1 MTAVNEQVVAR
12 PEATKATRWVI
23 LIWLSMAMA
32 GNYYFYDAIGPL
44 QKLLQDQLHFSQQQY
59 GYIVSAYSLAPIFFV
74 LIGGIIIDRIGTR
87 KALLLFGVICLLGS
101 MLMAFLPTVPS
112 MVAGRLVF
120 GVGAESI
127 IVAITTAIAKWFK
140 GKELSFALGVNLM
153 FARGGTWL
161 AQNSPTWA
169 SSAYSNWQKP
179 LLIGVGFTA
188 LCAIAPLF
196 YWVMESRAEKRGELG
211 KAGEQDKIVF
221 ADVKAFSA
229 SYWYLVAL
237 CVVFYSAIFP
247 FDQFGINYFQDA
259 KHETLQHAGFVLS
272 ILTMFTMVGTPI
284 VGLFSD
290 KMGRRATIMI
300 FGTLLI
306 TPAFA
311 LMAYS
316 NTSLVV
322 PMGMLGIA
330 FTLVPAIIWPSVA
343 YIVPERTLGT
353 ALGLMTMIQNIGM
366 WAVPLMLGFAND
378 RMHASAT
385 NPHGYMGMMRILITL
400 GLAGI
405 VFAILLRKR
414 ETGPHGHGL
423 ETITAGK

>member
-1 MTAVNEQVVAR
+1 MAANEELLAR
-12 PEATKATRWVI
+12 PEPNRTIRWVI
-23 LIWLSMAMA
+23 LIWLSLAMA

-44 QKLLQDQLHFSQQQY
+44 QKLLQDQLHFTQQQY

-87 KALLLFGVICLLGS
+87 KSLLLFGIICMLGA
-101 MLMAFLPTVPS
+101 MLMAFLPTVPT
-112 MVAGRLVF
+112 MIAGRLVF

-127 IVAITTAIAKWFK
+127 IVAITTAIAKWFR
-140 GKELSFALGVNLM
+140 GKELSFALGLNLM

-161 AQNSPTWA
+161 VQVSPTWA
-169 SSAYSNWQKP
+169 RGAYNNWQKP

-188 LCAIAPLF
+188 LCVIGPIF
-196 YWVMESRAEKRGELG
+196 YWMLESRAEKRGELA

-221 ADVKAFSA
+221 ADVKAFGL
-229 SYWYLVAL
+229 SYWYLVVL

-259 KHETLQHAGFVLS
+259 KGLSLQRAGATLS
-272 ILTMFTMVGTPI
+272 ILTAFTMLGTPI

-300 FGTLLI
+300 LGTLLI
-306 TPAFA
+306 MPAFA
-311 LMAYS
+311 MMAYS
-316 NTSLVV
+316 GVTLII

-366 WAVPLMLGFAND
+366 WAVPNMLGYAND
-378 RMHASAT
+378 HMHASAS
-385 NPHGYMGMMRILITL
+385 NPHGYMGMMRILMTL
-400 GLAGI
+400 GLGGI
-405 VFAILLRKR
+405 IFAILLRIR

>member
-1 MTAVNEQVVAR
+1 MAVNEQVSPR
-12 PEATKATRWVI
+12 PEPNRTTRWVI

-44 QKLLQDQLHFSQQQY
+44 QKLLQDQLGFSQHQY

-74 LIGGIIIDRIGTR
+74 LIGGIVIDRIGTR
-87 KALLLFGVICLLGS
+87 KSLLLFGVICLLGA
-101 MLMAFLPTVPS
+101 MLMAFLPNVPT

-140 GKELSFALGVNLM
+140 GKELSFALGINLM

-169 SSAYSNWQKP
+169 SSAYENWQKP
-179 LLIGVGFTA
+179 LLIGVCFTA
-188 LCAIAPLF
+188 LCAIGPIF
-196 YWVMESRAEKRGELG
+196 YWVLESRAEARGELG

-221 ADVKAFSA
+221 GDLKAFTA

-259 KHETLQHAGFVLS
+259 KHETLKHAGFVLS

-300 FGTLLI
+300 LGTLLI

-311 LMAYS
+311 LMAYTGT
-316 NTSLVV
+316 NLVV

-378 RMHASAT
+378 HMHASAT
-385 NPHGYMGMMRILITL
+385 NPHGYMGMMRILMTL

-405 VFAILLRKR
+405 VFAILLRVR

-423 ETITAGK
+423 ETIKAGK

>member
-1 MTAVNEQVVAR
+1 MAEVTADVAVR
-12 PEATKATRWVI
+12 PEPSKANRWII
-23 LIWLSMAMA
+23 LIWLSLAMA

-44 QKLLQDQLHFSQQQY
+44 QKLLQDQLGFSQQQY

-87 KALLLFGVICLLGS
+87 KSLLLFGVICLLGA
-101 MLMAFLPTVPS
+101 MLMAFLPNVPT

-140 GKELSFALGVNLM
+140 GKELSFALGINLM

-196 YWVMESRAEKRGELG
+196 YWILESRAEKRGELG

-221 ADVKAFSA
+221 ADVKAFSL
-229 SYWYLVAL
+229 SYWYLVIL

-259 KHETLQHAGFVLS
+259 KGLSLQRAGATLS
-272 ILTMFTMVGTPI
+272 ILTAFTMLGTPI

-300 FGTLLI
+300 LGTLLI
-306 TPAFA
+306 MPAFA

-316 NTSLVV
+316 GVTLVL

-366 WAVPLMLGFAND
+366 WAVPLMLGYAND
-378 RMHASAT
+378 SMHASAT
-385 NPHGYMGMMRILITL
+385 NPHGYMGMMRILMTL
-400 GLAGI
+400 GLGGI
-405 VFAILLRKR
+405 IFAILLRIR

-423 ETITAGK
+423 ETIKAGK

>member
-211 KAGEQDKIVF
+211 KAGEQD
-221 ADVKAFSA
+221 
-229 SYWYLVAL
+229 
-237 CVVFYSAIFP
+237 
-247 FDQFGINYFQDA
+247 
-259 KHETLQHAGFVLS
+259 
-272 ILTMFTMVGTPI
+272 
-284 VGLFSD
+284 
-290 KMGRRATIMI
+290 
-300 FGTLLI
+300 
-306 TPAFA
+306 
-311 LMAYS
+311 
-316 NTSLVV
+316 
-322 PMGMLGIA
+322 
-330 FTLVPAIIWPSVA
+330 
-343 YIVPERTLGT
+343 
-353 ALGLMTMIQNIGM
+353 
-366 WAVPLMLGFAND
+366 
-378 RMHASAT
+378 
-385 NPHGYMGMMRILITL
+385 
-400 GLAGI
+400 
-405 VFAILLRKR
+405 
-414 ETGPHGHGL
+414 
-423 ETITAGK
+423 